1 MALRDHRRAPGSI
14 VHWACNWIG
23 YGAHPMSAEPDS
35 ICILDDDASVR
46 HSIVQLLDSDGQ
58 KAQSFEDAEVFFAHA
73 RSHAVPLAL
82 LDVWMPET
90 SGLQV
95 QARLREVSPDTKVIV
110 MTGRETPA
118 IRAAALEGGAF
129 AFLVKPFDVEAFL
142 SLVRQALQPPG

>member
-1 MALRDHRRAPGSI
+1 MCPES
-14 VHWACNWIG
+14 
-23 YGAHPMSAEPDS
+23 EF

-46 HSIVQLLDSDGQ
+46 HSIERLLDSDGL
-58 KAQSFEDAEVFFAHA
+58 KALSFEDAEVFFAHA
-73 RSHAVPLAL
+73 RSHSVHLAV

-129 AFLVKPFDVEAFL
+129 AFLMKPFDDEAFL
-142 SLVRQALQPPG
+142 SLVGQALRSAR